1 MQELSTPTKDQRLM
15 SSSIHD
21 PLSTT
26 ELPTPTSQ
34 TTVELL
40 SNDIKKTESMDSG
53 VVLLTPGTSPH
64 TTRGSSDM
72 VLSSDHTPSSQR
84 RHYQG
89 AHSQYTNQTNGYSMN
104 TQTEAYINEHPNYQT
119 RFQESNAYLSNNN
132 VTTVPQP
139 NPYLPGSYYP
149 PYYAASQQ
157 TAGGRPGVP
166 AFRPPFGVPAATPCY
181 GAQWQAQQQHY
192 PMNGTH
198 PYMKPYVSNGVTQQL
213 MAVHAPQNTSM
224 YPPVTPVGQ
233 PNVPYLNQPA
243 YLPSVPPNPA
253 VGNNSSGFPAP
264 STNMT
269 PYTHTKPREDV
280 RSESEDA
287 LRSDNASKPELKQ
300 QNAYLTRLVSMH
312 PAIPPA
318 IPSMFPIS
326 QEEKKTENPGK
337 TKNVYIRG
345 LPPTTTDESLLL
357 YCNRFGKVVSSKA
370 IIDVNNNLCKGFGFA
385 CFEELKSAVLCI
397 SAMTLCGYQCSFA
410 KESFSARLQ
419 NLQDKDSTNLYISNL
434 PLHWNEDDISNLFK
448 PHRIVSNRVLRDS
461 KNQSRGVGFARM
473 QDRFVAEEIID
484 SFNDYCIDPTL
495 PPLQIRFADSAEQK
509 KFKGQTQ
516 KRRMWRAREYN
527 VLTKSITALNDAYS
541 NLDRTETPPVSMY
554 PKMNLYMPVDNNVYA
569 TSPVYDNFNWQNMY
583 PPASAYP
590 VNAETSIPKAAYSGY
605 KTQKNIATAGVN

>member
-1 MQELSTPTKDQRLM
+1 MQDLSTPTKDQRLM

-40 SNDIKKTESMDSG
+40 SNDIKKTENIDSG
-53 VVLLTPGTSPH
+53 VVLLTPGSSPH

-72 VLSSDHTPSSQR
+72 VLSSDQTPGSQR

-89 AHSQYTNQTNGYSMN
+89 VQTQYTNQTDSYYMN
-104 TQTEAYINEHPNYQT
+104 TQTEQYINEPTTQT
-119 RFQESNAYLSNNN
+119 RFPESNAYISNNN
-132 VTTVPQP
+132 VTTVPHL
-139 NPYLPGSYYP
+139 NPYLSGSYYP
-149 PYYAASQQ
+149 PYYASQQ
-157 TAGGRPGVP
+157 AASGR
-166 AFRPPFGVPAATPCY
+166 AYRPPYGVSAATPSCY
-181 GAQWQAQQQHY
+181 GTQWQAQQPNQHY

-198 PYMKPYVSNGVTQQL
+198 PYIKPFVSNGVTQQL
-213 MAVHAPQNTSM
+213 MAVHAPQNTSI
-224 YPPVTPVGQ
+224 YPPIPPVGQ
-233 PNVPYLNQPA
+233 SNVPYINHPA
-243 YLPSVPPNPA
+243 YMPVPHNPA
-253 VGNNSSGFPAP
+253 IHSNSSGYPAASP
-264 STNMT
+264 NLA
-269 PYTHTKPREDV
+269 PYTQPRENLH
-280 RSESEDA
+280 SESEDTFRTDVDA
-287 LRSDNASKPELKQ
+287 KPELKQ

-326 QEEKKTENPGK
+326 QEEKKTENPGR

-345 LPPTTTDESLLL
+345 LPPTTSDETLLL
-357 YCNRFGKVVSSKA
+357 YCNRFGKVTSSKA
-370 IIDVNNNLCKGFGFA
+370 IIDVNNNMCKGFGFA
-385 CFEELKSAVLCI
+385 CFEELKSASLCI

-419 NLQDKDSTNLYISNL
+419 NLQDKESTNLYVSNL

-473 QDRFVAEEIID
+473 QDRYVAEEIIEC
-484 SFNDYCIDPTL
+484 FNDYCIDPNL

-527 VLTKSITALNDAYS
+527 VLTKSISALNDAYTK
-541 NLDRTETPPVSMY
+541 LDRTEASSVSMV

-569 TSPVYDNFNWQNMY
+569 SSPVYDNYTWQNMY

-590 VNAETSIPKAAYSGY
+590 VNPETSIPKVAYSGY
-605 KTQKNIATAGVN
+605 KVQNNVGAAGVN

>member
-40 SNDIKKTESMDSG
+40 SNEIKKTESVDSG
-53 VVLLTPGTSPH
+53 VVLLTPGSSPN

-72 VLSSDHTPSSQR
+72 VMSSDQTPGSQR

-89 AHSQYTNQTNGYSMN
+89 VHSQYTSQNNDYYMN
-104 TQTEAYINEHPNYQT
+104 AQTEQYINEPITQT
-119 RFQESNAYLSNNN
+119 RFPESNTYISNNN
-132 VTTVPQP
+132 VTGVPQP
-139 NPYLPGSYYP
+139 NPYLSGSYYP
-149 PYYAASQQ
+149 PYYASQQ
-157 TAGGRPGVP
+157 APSGRADVG
-166 AFRPPFGVPAATPCY
+166 AYRPPYGVSAATPSCY
-181 GAQWQAQQQHY
+181 GSQWQTQQPNQHY

-224 YPPVTPVGQ
+224 YPPVSQVGQ

-243 YLPSVPPNPA
+243 YMSVPPNPA
-253 VGNNSSGFPAP
+253 VSRNSSGYHATSP
-264 STNMT
+264 NMP
-269 PYTHTKPREDV
+269 PYTQPRETP
-280 RSESEDA
+280 RSESEDTF
-287 LRSDNASKPELKQ
+287 RTDIDVKPETKQ

-326 QEEKKTENPGK
+326 QEEKKTENPGR

-345 LPPTTTDESLLL
+345 LPPSTTDETLLL
-357 YCNRFGKVVSSKA
+357 YCNRFGKVMSSKA
-370 IIDVNNNLCKGFGFA
+370 IIDVSSNMCKGFGFA
-385 CFEELKSAVLCI
+385 CFEELKSAALCI

-419 NLQDKDSTNLYISNL
+419 NLQDKESTNLYISNL
-434 PLHWNEDDISNLFK
+434 PLRWNEDDICNLFK

-473 QDRFVAEEIID
+473 QDRFVAEEIIER
-484 SFNDYCIDPTL
+484 FNDYFIDPTL

-527 VLTKSITALNDAYS
+527 VLTKSITALNDAYTKI
-541 NLDRTETPPVSMY
+541 DRTEAPSVSMY

-569 TSPVYDNFNWQNMY
+569 SSPVYDNYGWQNMY

-590 VNAETSIPKAAYSGY
+590 VNHETSIPKVAYPGY
-605 KTQKNIATAGVN
+605 KVQSNVGAAGVN